1 MKYYIAEN
9 GQPAGPFELKDLM
22 QHGLTP
28 NSQVWNEKMSGWT
41 RASEVPE
48 LMNLLGLPIAAQPV
62 QPVQPQQP
70 IQPQPSPYAPQ
81 QREQAEQS
89 HYASQQSE
97 ATTATTPQQA
107 ETQSTYAP
115 QQQDYEQPQQPYEQ
129 PQQGYGQQPSPYA
142 QPQYE
147 QPQQPQQSYSGPQ
160 QYQQPQ
166 QPYGQ
171 QYPQQQMPYGAQQ
184 YAPNGFP
191 PKNWMTESIIFTV
204 LSVVCCCNPFALI
217 TGIIAI
223 VNAGKVNGLFQR
235 GDTMGAGESA
245 KQAKMWAL
253 ITLGLL
259 ILGAI
264 LSVVLVIANPEL
276 KEAFMEG
283 YENGYNP
290 V

>member
-1 MKYYIAEN
+1 
-9 GQPAGPFELKDLM
+9 
-22 QHGLTP
+22 
-28 NSQVWNEKMSGWT
+28 
-41 RASEVPE
+41 
-48 LMNLLGLPIAAQPV
+48 
-62 QPVQPQQP
+62 
-70 IQPQPSPYAPQ
+70 
-81 QREQAEQS
+81 
-89 HYASQQSE
+89 
-97 ATTATTPQQA
+97 
-107 ETQSTYAP
+107 
-115 QQQDYEQPQQPYEQ
+115 
-129 PQQGYGQQPSPYA
+129 
-142 QPQYE
+142 
-147 QPQQPQQSYSGPQ
+147 
-160 QYQQPQ
+160 
-166 QPYGQ
+166 
-171 QYPQQQMPYGAQQ
+171 MPYGTQQ